1 MEVREAL
8 VELGGIADLA
18 TLSVHVSRRKV
29 RTALASGT
37 ILRIARG
44 RYALPDIE
52 TGIAAARLHGVAS
65 HLSAALHWGWEVKAV
80 PALPQVTVPRN
91 RRVDRSRHR
100 GVALHWR
107 HLAESEVISGVTTPL
122 RTVIDCARD
131 LQFDDA
137 LAVADSALRSGD
149 VCQDE
154 LRTAA
159 ARTRGP
165 GARGVRRVAEQANAK
180 ARNPFESATRAFA
193 IESGLSVVV
202 EAPIE
207 IGDITVHPDLVD
219 VSHGLVIE
227 ADSWG
232 FHASKERHDAD
243 CWRYTMLTT
252 AGWHVL
258 RFTWKQVMQRPTYV
272 REVLTAWAQR
282 PPEHAQR
289 PETA

>member
-8 VELGGIADLA
+8 VELGGIADVA
-18 TLSVHVSRRKV
+18 TLSARASRRKL
-29 RTALASGT
+29 RTALARGV
-37 ILRIARG
+37 IVRISRG

-65 HLSAALHWGWEVKAV
+65 HLSAALHWGWEVKAL
-80 PALPQVTVPRN
+80 PARPQVIVPRN

-107 HLAESEVISGVTTPL
+107 HLAESEVIGGVTAPL

-131 LQFDDA
+131 LPFIEA

-149 VCQDE
+149 VGQDE

-159 ARTRGP
+159 ARVRGP
-165 GARGVRRVAEQANAK
+165 GARGVRRVAEHASPR
-180 ARNPFESATRAFA
+180 ARNPFESATRAIA
-193 IESGLSVVV
+193 IESGLRVVV
-202 EAPIE
+202 EPPIE
-207 IGDITVHPDLVD
+207 IGGITVHPDLVD
-219 VSHGLVIE
+219 VSRGLVIE

-232 FHASKERHDAD
+232 FHAGKERHDAD

-252 AGWHVL
+252 TGWHVL
-258 RFTWKQVMQRPTYV
+258 RFTWEQVMQRPTYV

-282 PPEHAQR
+282 PHEHEQR